1 MIEMIEEKESIVVL
15 VFALIVG
22 CAVVVAVG
30 RKLNGGRLRQHLV
43 DAYEAELSQ

>member
-1 MIEMIEEKESIVVL
+1 MIEKIEEKESDVV
-15 VFALIVG
+15 F
-22 CAVVVAVG
+22 VVVAVG